1 MSVISDIMED
11 KGGLCKLLAIIYG
24 ILGSIGSILTAGILG
39 KNMEFDLGEMEMV
52 FERNWPLTIAI
63 FVGTL
68 L

>member
-1 MSVISDIMED
+1 MNVISDIMED

-52 FERNWPLTIAI
+52 FERN
-63 FVGTL
+63 
-68 L
+68 

>member
-39 KNMEFDLGEMEMV
+39 KIWSLIL
-52 FERNWPLTIAI
+52 ERWKWYLNET
-63 FVGTL
+63 GR
-68 L
+68 